1 MRDRAF
7 RLIAAVLCVTP
18 IVAHSGA
25 SEWWERLAGKAASP
39 ATLDVD
45 TVARGLKEAL
55 SKGAARAVDQLGRR
69 DGYFGNRWVR
79 IPMPEHL
86 ERLDKTLRRLGQE
99 RYADEFIVSMNR
111 AAEAAAPQAADMLK
125 SAIRA
130 MTVRD
135 ALDILNGPQD
145 AATQYFRRHA
155 DAGLR
160 QRFRPVVTQA
170 TAKAGVTR
178 AYKRMVAQSGVMQ
191 PWVDPARYDLD
202 DYVTRKALDGLYY
215 MIAQEE
221 ARIRRDPVA
230 RTTELLRT
238 VFGTK

>member
-1 MRDRAF
+1 MRSRCTRFVFLVVLAMP
-7 RLIAAVLCVTP
+7 LIAHA
-18 IVAHSGA
+18 GA
-25 SEWWERLAGKAASP
+25 SEWWQRLTGKS
-39 ATLDVD
+39 ATSALDAD

-55 SKGAARAVDQLGRR
+55 DKGSAKAVRELGRR
-69 DGYFGNRWVR
+69 DGYLANRFVR
-79 IPMPEHL
+79 IPMPDHL
-86 ERLDKTLRRLGQE
+86 ERLDKTLRRLGMS
-99 RYADEFIVSMNR
+99 RYADDFVTSMNR
-111 AAEAAAPQAADMLK
+111 AAEAAAPHAADMLL

-130 MTVRD
+130 LTVRE
-135 ALDILNGPQD
+135 ALDILKGPDD

-155 DAGLR
+155 DTGLR
-160 QRFRPVVTQA
+160 QRFRPIVAQA

-178 AYKRMVAQSGVMQ
+178 AYKRMVAQSGVVQ
-191 PWVDPARYDLD
+191 PWVNPARYDLD

-238 VFGTK
+238 VFGGR